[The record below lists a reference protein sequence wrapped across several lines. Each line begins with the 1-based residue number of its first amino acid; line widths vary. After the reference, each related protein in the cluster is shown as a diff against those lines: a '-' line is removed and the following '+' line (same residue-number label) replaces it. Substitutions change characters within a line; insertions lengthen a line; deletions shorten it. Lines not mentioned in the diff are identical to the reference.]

1 MELIK
6 NEWTEVL
13 KAYPYLGV
21 LTENHKHY
29 SSIGV
34 LEIIDDSEI
43 HWGSFNVEIR
53 IPKNY
58 PKVLPRVYE
67 IGGKLK
73 KDSDW
78 HINYD
83 RSCCVGTNIEIY
95 QKLKDKLSIKTWLVT
110 FVIPFFQNQIYRLER
125 GEYLGKVRGHFKEG
139 LIQSY
144 TEHWGFVKEEQV
156 VDKLKLIVDGRKR
169 HSYEKCFCGSN
180 KRFDKCHQNK
190 INFEGI
196 PFENYEEDL
205 RMIINS

>member
-13 KAYPYLGV
+13 KAYPYLGM
-21 LTENHKHY
+21 LTENHKFY
-29 SSIGV
+29 SSTGV

-58 PKVLPRVYE
+58 PLALPIVYE
-67 IGGKLK
+67 IGGKVK
-73 KDSDW
+73 KDPDW

-83 RSCCVGTNIEIY
+83 QSCCVGTSIDIY
-95 QKLKDKLSIKTWLVT
+95 HKLKEKLSINTWLDT
-110 FVIPFFQNQIYRLER
+110 FVLPYFQNQIYRLER
-125 GEYLGKVRGHFKEG
+125 GNYLGKVRGHFKEG

-144 TEHWGFVKEEQV
+144 IEHWGLVTEAQV
-156 VDKLKLIVDGRKR
+156 IHKLKLIVDGKKKNP
-169 HSYEKCFCGSN
+169 YAKCFCGSN

-196 PFENYEEDL
+196 PFEIYEEDL
-205 RMIINS
+205 SMIINN